1 MFSYTKVQNTLTQKN
16 VFPLQLP
23 TSQILGSSNL
33 DGVWVLCYA
42 IILPP
47 SMEIYILHHE
57 SHTIV
62 PLPFW
67 HNLFF
72 IQNLEKLFFICA
84 KIGIKYKNSLLGFE
98 PWTSKDSN

>member
-1 MFSYTKVQNTLTQKN
+1 MFNDTQVQDTHTQKN

-33 DGVWVLCYA
+33 DGVWLLCYA

-47 SMEIYILHHE
+47 SMEMYMLHDE

-62 PLPFW
+62 PLPFQ
-67 HNLFF
+67 H
-72 IQNLEKLFFICA
+72 
-84 KIGIKYKNSLLGFE
+84 
-98 PWTSKDSN
+98 